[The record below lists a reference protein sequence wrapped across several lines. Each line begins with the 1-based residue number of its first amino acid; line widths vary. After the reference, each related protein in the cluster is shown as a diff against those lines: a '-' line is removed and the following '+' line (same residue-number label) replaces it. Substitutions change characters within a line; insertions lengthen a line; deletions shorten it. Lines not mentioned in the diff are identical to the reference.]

1 LNPSSFEHL
10 FSFIESIDFL
20 NSSKGKTIMREILS
34 SRELKEKTAQEK
46 VYVRLAK

>member
-10 FSFIESIDFL
+10 FGFIESIDFL

-34 SRELKEKTAQEK
+34 SRELKKKPHKKKCTL
-46 VYVRLAK
+46 RLTK